1 MFSQRLRNAS
11 HVRQFL
17 ISDAGTSGWEVREEI
32 DSEVVRLIRYFDWH
46 RVERAQR
53 EFEREVLLLR
63 ERGWT
68 EAASEP

>member
-1 MFSQRLRNAS
+1 MFSQRLRNAA

-17 ISDAGTSGWEVREEI
+17 ISDTGTSGWEVREEI
-32 DSEVVRLIRYFDWH
+32 DSEVVRLTRYFDWH